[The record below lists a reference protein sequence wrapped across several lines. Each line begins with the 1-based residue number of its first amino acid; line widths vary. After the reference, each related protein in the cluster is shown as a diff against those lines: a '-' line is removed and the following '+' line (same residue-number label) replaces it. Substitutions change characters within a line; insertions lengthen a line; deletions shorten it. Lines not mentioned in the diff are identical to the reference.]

1 MVTVTQQIVMLWDEG
16 YSMADIRRL
25 TGKPRTTVW
34 TVLLRHRPGFKHENT
49 MRAARAVI
57 AAHKEETQ

>member
-16 YSMADIRRL
+16 YSTRDIQRL

-34 TVLLRHRPGFKHENT
+34 TVLHRHRPDFKDLN
-49 MRAARAVI
+49 RQRQAPPAVV
-57 AAHKEETQ
+57 TQPGDVQ

>member
-34 TVLLRHRPGFKHENT
+34 TVLMRHRPGFKHENT
-49 MRAARAVI
+49 LRAARAAV
-57 AAHKEETQ
+57 ASPKDATL